1 MSQSST
7 APTKGEIAMSTL
19 SRQMGNAPI
28 AEATKWAIP
37 FVLCEAVVMLLAT
50 FVPVVSMALPNL
62 LK

>member
-1 MSQSST
+1 
-7 APTKGEIAMSTL
+7 MSTL

-37 FVLCEAVVMLLAT
+37 FVLCEAVVMLLDT
-50 FVPVVSMALPNL
+50 LVPVVSMALTNL